1 MQTRS
6 LSCSC
11 KIALIR
17 RGDITFEAKVSRVT
31 EAGALAAVVYNNRPG
46 GFGGRLQKE
55 AAIPA
60 ISISQEDGVDIK
72 VRMQAREV
80 EATVSLVMETRDSR
94 NVIAEK
100 PGSDENAGVV
110 VIGGH
115 FDTVPDTQGANDNGS
130 GVATM
135 IAVARAVSGK
145 SYPFTI
151 RYIAF
156 GAEEVGLFGSRHY
169 VGSITQGE
177 QREIIAMLNLDVP
190 GSGDFVEVIGSVGL
204 VTEAVEYG
212 DANDLDVKRGVPLEW
227 ASSDHASF
235 RDVGVAVI
243 FILADDLS
251 RINQPGDDLE
261 FVDPELMGI
270 SAALGIAILDELAVP

>member
-1 MQTRS
+1 M
-6 LSCSC
+6 
-11 KIALIR
+11 IR

-190 GSGDFVEVIGSVGL
+190 GSGDFVEVIGSVDL

-212 DANDLDVKRGVPLEW
+212 DANDLDVRRGVPLEG

>member
-1 MQTRS
+1 M
-6 LSCSC
+6 
-11 KIALIR
+11 
-17 RGDITFEAKVSRVT
+17 SRVT

-46 GFGGRLQKE
+46 GFGGRLQK
-55 AAIPA
+55 
-60 ISISQEDGVDIK
+60 DGVDIK

-190 GSGDFVEVIGSVGL
+190 GSGDFVEVIGSVDL

-212 DANDLDVKRGVPLEW
+212 DANDLDVRRGGEGRGGEGSTARGGEQRPCVVQGRGGGGDFHSGRRP
-227 ASSDHASF
+227 
-235 RDVGVAVI
+235 I
-243 FILADDLS
+243 Q
-251 RINQPGDDLE
+251 NQPAGRRSGVRRPGADGYIRG
-261 FVDPELMGI
+261 PGYCH
-270 SAALGIAILDELAVP
+270 P